1 MRQGRVGTRPDRS
14 FGDEITFLI
23 GFALVSLVRVVGGFA
38 LAGGGDWRFGVA
50 GDRASTRA
58 LSPDL
63 IRTSATLMRQ
73 IQSPMWTS
81 VLLTVTKLGSTWG
94 LVIIGSIAGIAFILL
109 RWFRPLVL
117 FIIVM
122 AGQAALHHSF
132 KWLFARPRPPALI
145 NYPLAENFSF
155 PSGHA
160 IAALCLYGAIAWLVA
175 TRYENAAAKAGHRD
189 RRHDPNPPHRL
200 SRACTSAFI
209 TLPTSSP
216 AYSPPAV
223 WTAAVMSA
231 DRRPL

>member
-1 MRQGRVGTRPDRS
+1 MRSLLNWLRGS
-14 FGDEITFLI
+14 
-23 GFALVSLVRVVGGFA
+23 SLVRVVVGFA
-38 LAGGGDWRFGVA
+38 LAAAVLAAFGWLVTGPYKGVVA
-50 GDRASTRA
+50 GFDSN
-58 LSPDL
+58 
-63 IRTSATLMRQ
+63 IRYAMRQ
-73 IQSPMWTS
+73 IQSPMWSS

-117 FIIVM
+117 FVIVM
-122 AGQAALHHSF
+122 AGQAALHHGF

-160 IAALCLYGAIAWLVA
+160 IAALCLYGAMAWLVA
-175 TRYENAAAKAGHRD
+175 TRYENAAAKAGVAIVAAILILLIA
-189 RRHDPNPPHRL
+189 L
-200 SRACTSAFI
+200 SRVYI
-209 TLPTSSP
+209 GIHYPTDVV
-216 AYSPPAV
+216 AGLLAAAV

>member
-1 MRQGRVGTRPDRS
+1 MRSLLNWLRGS
-14 FGDEITFLI
+14 
-23 GFALVSLVRVVGGFA
+23 SLVRVVVGFA
-38 LAGGGDWRFGVA
+38 LAAAVLAALGWLVTGPYKGVVA
-50 GDRASTRA
+50 GFDSN
-58 LSPDL
+58 
-63 IRTSATLMRQ
+63 IRYTMRQ

-117 FIIVM
+117 FVIVM
-122 AGQAALHHSF
+122 AGQAALHHGF

-175 TRYENAAAKAGHRD
+175 TRYENAAAKAGIAIFAAILILLIG
-189 RRHDPNPPHRL
+189 L
-200 SRACTSAFI
+200 SRVYI
-209 TLPTSSP
+209 GVHYPTDVV
-216 AYSPPAV
+216 AGLIGAAV
-223 WTAAVMSA
+223 WTAAVISA